1 MKVRLP
7 AFMLCSLGLAAFDA
21 TAECVRPKPTFEVPD
36 GKTANAEQMA
46 TAQKGVIEFANATAE
61 YARCLEGELGQKA
74 IGKDEAAKAELSKS
88 YAAVYAPAAQ
98 EATGLATCFNEQVEA
113 FKTSGGGTSM
123 RPANCAEHIAA
134 AANRTSAA
142 PSAEELIVESAGH
155 SFDLPSGQWSFLLAR
170 DAAPRAC
177 APGSTSQCFYRAL
190 VVLNESSEALECT
203 GEITYDGTDFQGN
216 AKTQAKALVVER
228 STRIIAGSLAKDS
241 VAASMFDAKCT
252 ARPKLPPLSTAST
265 CKYEVVKPVAI
276 ADYYPEA
283 SRSAGEEGPVTVEFT
298 LAGKAA
304 NPKDV
309 RAVASSL
316 YPTLDE
322 AAVRA
327 VSDMV
332 MSSNCANS
340 RYRLRVSFKLE

>member
-1 MKVRLP
+1 MKVRLA
-7 AFMLCSLGLAAFDA
+7 AFLLCSLGLAAFDA
-21 TAECVRPKPTFEVPD
+21 TAECVRPKPAFEMPD

-46 TAQKGVIEFANATAE
+46 TAQKEVIEFANSIAE
-61 YARCLEGELGQKA
+61 YARCLEGELGQKS
-74 IGKDEAAKAELSKS
+74 IGKDEAEKAELGKS
-88 YAAVYAPAAQ
+88 YVTAYEPAAQ
-98 EATGLATCFNEQVEA
+98 EAAGLAACFNEQVEA
-113 FKTSGGGTSM
+113 FKASGGGTSM
-123 RPANCAEHIAA
+123 RPVNCAQHIAA
-134 AANRTSAA
+134 AANRTSAT
-142 PSAEELIVESAGH
+142 PSAEELIVEASGH
-155 SFDLPSGQWSFLLAR
+155 TFEVSSGQWRFLLAR
-170 DAAPRAC
+170 DAAPRGC
-177 APGSTSQCFYRAL
+177 APGSTNQCFYRA
-190 VVLNESSEALECT
+190 VIVLNESQEALECT
-203 GEITYDGTDFQGN
+203 GEITYDGTDIEGN
-216 AKTQAKALVVER
+216 AKTQAKALVLER
-228 STRIIAGSLAKDS
+228 STRIVASSLAKDS
-241 VAASMFDAKCT
+241 VSASMFDAKCT

-298 LAGKAA
+298 LVGKAA

-316 YPTLDE
+316 YSTLDE

-332 MSSNCANS
+332 MSSNCPNA